1 MELERQNSLI
11 YAMHCGLSESIQS
24 KAKAGHFG
32 RDKCFAMLTQHYNF
46 PMMQDR
52 IQMLMKNCEPCQL
65 QNTHKLEKCG
75 HQLQLIKIEPRGWA
89 QIGVNLIRP
98 LQPSRNNNR
107 YICTVVDY
115 FRKYIKAKALPN
127 KTGLLVGEYLF
138 ELMCR
143 YGVMDITIIDLGKI
157 ELF

>member
-1 MELERQNSLI
+1 MELEKQNSLI

-24 KAKAGHFG
+24 KAQAGHFG
-32 RDKCFAMLTQHYNF
+32 RDKCFATLTQHDNF

-52 IQMLMKNCEPCQL
+52 IQML
-65 QNTHKLEKCG
+65 
-75 HQLQLIKIEPRGWA
+75 IKY
-89 QIGVNLIRP
+89 V
-98 LQPSRNNNR
+98 
-107 YICTVVDY
+107 
-115 FRKYIKAKALPN
+115 KAKALPN

-143 YGVMDITIIDLGKI
+143 YGVMDITITDQGKI